1 MSVWVVCTPTP
12 TYLAQGTPAR
22 TPAHLPTYLARALRV
37 RRPVASPASPARAAS
52 PAQRPHSLRQGRRSC
67 RCLIWMRRFKDW
79 LSRPADS
86 NRREA
91 HAKASFRI
99 GKCPGNVLS
108 LWPPADSRGPP
119 AWRLDLLPPLPTY
132 CWLRGRPQS
141 RACLPTRRRG
151 SLTTASLPGKCT
163 EPCRLKSH
171 NREHAFFVSA

>member
-1 MSVWVVCTPTP
+1 MPGRVSVVSLGGVHPDPYLPSAGHAGAHARAP
-12 TYLAQGTPAR
+12 TYLP
-22 TPAHLPTYLARALRV
+22 
-37 RRPVASPASPARAAS
+37 SARAA
-52 PAQRPHSLRQGRRSC
+52 RPTARCVAGVAGSCQPGATTSLRQGRRSC

-119 AWRLDLLPPLPTY
+119 ACGWRLDLLPPLPTY

-141 RACLPTRRRG
+141 RVYLPTRRRG

-163 EPCRLKSH
+163 EPS
-171 NREHAFFVSA
+171 RET